1 MTDFLIDLGNTNCKV
16 AFEKDGVLTDVKRG
30 SFGEDVS
37 SFILS
42 SLGDKK
48 PEVIVFSNVREDKPA
63 LVEELK
69 KRCNKLVILDYRTEL
84 PLDLNYRFPAAGL
97 GADRIAG
104 ALATAM
110 MFPGR
115 DCIKFDFGTALT
127 VDFID
132 KNGTFLGGNISL
144 GLTSRFRA
152 LNIFTKRLPLIKP
165 EGDFPDIGV
174 DTEGAMTAGVVF
186 GLIFEV
192 EGYIKKY
199 PEHAVVFTGG
209 DSFYFAERMKNAIFV
224 VPNLVLNGLAKI
236 ATYYANRKD

>member
-1 MTDFLIDLGNTNCKV
+1 MIDLGNTNCKV
-16 AFEKDGVLTDVKRG
+16 AFEKDGVLTEVKRG

-104 ALATAM
+104 ALATTM

-174 DTEGAMTAGVVF
+174 DTEGAMTAVDRT
-186 GLIFEV
+186 LC
-192 EGYIKKY
+192 KMLQK
-199 PEHAVVFTGG
+199 
-209 DSFYFAERMKNAIFV
+209 S
-224 VPNLVLNGLAKI
+224 LAK
-236 ATYYANRKD
+236 KDPSEYEPWMRALMRAAGKSCDWTDPAYLQPLLTWLGPA